1 MSEPVKNRNPR
12 ERKERPTRVKPEGL
26 GTPKQ
31 LATIKRIQRD
41 IEQLR
46 EQSPELLKQL
56 KL

>member
-1 MSEPVKNRNPR
+1 MSEPIKRNPR
-12 ERKERPTRVKPEGL
+12 ERVGRPARVVVKTD

-41 IEQLR
+41 IDALR
-46 EQSPELLKQL
+46 VSAPELLKQL